1 MVNRSHKHIRVG
13 ILIGIL
19 MIFINGAGYSI
30 DYYVSPKGSDK
41 NPGTIGRPFKTLKQ
55 ARDAVRIYIKGNNK
69 PENVTVWLRGGVYV
83 FDETFLLQEE
93 DSGQEGFPVVY
104 EAFPDEEIRC
114 IGGKYLT
121 VSAIQPVT
129 DVNTL
134 NQLIDRNAK
143 SKIRMVDLKALGIT
157 DYGQQ
162 KQFGFGLPVV
172 TSSME
177 LFINDE
183 KMQLARY
190 PNAEY
195 MRIGKLIDSG
205 SVPRQNDYENV
216 RGGTFEYTDN
226 RHEKWAGLKN
236 VWFKGTFNRGYADDR
251 ILVKEINT
259 NKKQVTL
266 ASPHMYGIGSGE
278 KFQQYFAENIFTE
291 IDMPGEYFI
300 DEANGIL
307 YFWPPHELAFS
318 SIAVSTLEK
327 PMVSL
332 LNASYIEFRNI
343 IFEVSRG
350 MGFYI
355 EQGSH
360 NRVAGCVLRNL
371 GTVAVM
377 MGQGAQQ
384 TFPQL
389 THDQY
394 EGVPVSAEV
403 GSLSMQLYNH
413 TGWDRKAGSYHG
425 IQSCEIYNTGTGGI
439 VLSGGSKIQLV
450 PGYCYVDNCRI
461 HDFQTRI
468 ATQGTAISVDG
479 CGNRVSHN
487 EIFNSE
493 QQAILVRG
501 NDHIFEFNEV
511 HHVALNT
518 NDASAW
524 YMGRDPSDRGQ
535 IIRNNFF
542 HHVGRPDR
550 DLTMGI
556 YFDDSACGSLVEGNV
571 FFKVASSGT
580 IYSNAGS
587 DLVIRNNIFIEGYG
601 PVLHLKSRWWDA
613 RLIDQGEAYFGPNG
627 LFRKRL
633 TKEVDIK
640 VPPYSTHYPNL
651 VNYLDK
657 TRDGYTYIGM
667 YPFRNVMENNV
678 IVKYKESSRLVG
690 INADFTFSD
699 NMAFKDDP
707 GFVDAGNMD
716 FRLKS
721 NSIVFERIPGFKQIP
736 FKQIGLVEDQYRV
749 KIEHLKN
756 NKK

>member
-1 MVNRSHKHIRVG
+1 M
-13 ILIGIL
+13 LIGIL
-19 MIFINGAGYSI
+19 MVFINSAGYSI

-55 ARDAVRIYIKGNNK
+55 ARDAIRVFKKGNRK
-69 PENVTVWLRGGVYV
+69 PEVITVWLRGGMYT
-83 FDETFLLQEE
+83 FDETFTLREE
-93 DSGQEGFPVVY
+93 DSGREGFPVVY
-104 EAFPDEEIRC
+104 ESFPDEEVRC
-114 IGGKYLT
+114 IGGKYLPT
-121 VSAIQPVT
+121 SARQPVI
-129 DVNTL
+129 DENTL
-134 NQLIDRNAK
+134 KRLSNPDAK
-143 SKIRMVDLKALGIT
+143 SKIRMINLKALGIT

-162 KQFGFGLPVV
+162 RQFGFGLPVV
-172 TSSME
+172 NSPME
-177 LFINDE
+177 LFVNDE

-190 PNAEY
+190 PNTGY
-195 MRIGKLIDSG
+195 MKIGKLIDSG

-226 RHEKWAGLKN
+226 RHEKWVGIKN
-236 VWFKGTFNRGYADDR
+236 VWLKGTFNRGYADDR
-251 ILVKEINT
+251 IQVKEINSD
-259 NKKQVTL
+259 KHQVSL

-278 KFQQYFAENIFTE
+278 EFQQYFAENIFSE
-291 IDMPGEYFI
+291 IDTPGEYFI
-300 DEANGIL
+300 DEADGIL
-307 YFWPPHELAFS
+307 YFWPPQELAAS
-318 SIAVSTLEK
+318 SLVVSILEK

-332 LNASYIEFRNI
+332 LNASYVEFRNI

-350 MGFYI
+350 MGIYI
-355 EQGSH
+355 EEGSH
-360 NRVAGCVLRNL
+360 NRIAGCILRNL

-394 EGVPVSAEV
+394 EGIPVPEEV

-439 VLSGGSKIQLV
+439 VLSGGSKKQLI
-450 PGYCYVDNCRI
+450 PGYCYVDNCCI

-493 QQAILVRG
+493 QQAILARG

-524 YMGRDPSDRGQ
+524 YMGRDPSDRGH
-535 IIRNNFF
+535 IIRYNFF

-556 YFDDSACGSLVEGNV
+556 YFDDSACGSRVEGNV

-601 PVLHLKSRWWDA
+601 PALHLKSRWWDA
-613 RLIDQGEAYFGPNG
+613 RLIGQGEAYFGTNG
-627 LFRKRL
+627 LFWKRL

-640 VPPYSTHYPNL
+640 APPYSTHYPNL

-657 TRDGYTYIGM
+657 TKDGYTYMGM
-667 YPFRNVMENNV
+667 YPFRNMMENNV

-690 INADFTFSD
+690 INADFTFSG

-707 GFVDAGNMD
+707 GFVDAEKMD

-736 FKQIGLVEDQYRV
+736 FQEIGLVKDENRV
-749 KIEHLKN
+749 FIEHLLKN
-756 NKK
+756 KNAGSNLNDNL

>member
-1 MVNRSHKHIRVG
+1 MDKRFFKYMRTSF
-13 ILIGIL
+13 LIGIL
-19 MIFINGAGYSI
+19 ITLVNTVGYSI

-41 NPGTIGRPFKTLKQ
+41 NPGTIHKPFKTLKQ
-55 ARDAVRIYIKGNNK
+55 ARDAVRIYKKGNNK
-69 PENVTVWLRGGVYV
+69 PENITVWLRGGVYV
-83 FDETFLLQEE
+83 FDETFLLQQE
-93 DSGQEGFPVVY
+93 DSGTEGFPVVY
-104 EAFPDEEIRC
+104 EAFPDEEVRC
-114 IGGKYLT
+114 IGGKYLPA
-121 VSAIQPVT
+121 SAIQPVT
-129 DVNTL
+129 DENTL
-134 NQLIDRNAK
+134 NQLIDPSAK
-143 SKIRMVDLKALGIT
+143 SKIRMVNLRALCIT

-172 TSSME
+172 NSSME

-190 PNAEY
+190 PNTEY
-195 MRIGKLIDSG
+195 MKIGKLIDSG
-205 SVPRQNDYENV
+205 SVPRQNDYENE
-216 RGGTFEYTDN
+216 RGGTFEYTDK

-236 VWFKGTFNRGYADDR
+236 VWLKGTFNRGYADDR

-259 NKKQVTL
+259 DKKQVVL

-278 KFQQYFAENIFTE
+278 KFQQYFAENIFAE

-300 DEANGIL
+300 DEANSIL
-307 YFWPPHELAFS
+307 YFWPPREIAAS
-318 SIAVSTLEK
+318 SMVVSTLEK

-332 LNASYIEFRNI
+332 LNASYIEFKGI

-355 EQGSH
+355 EQGGH

-384 TFPQL
+384 TFPHL

-394 EGVPVSAEV
+394 EGVPVSEEV

-425 IQSCEIYNTGTGGI
+425 IQSCEIYNTGTGAI
-439 VLSGGSKIQLV
+439 VLSGGNKKQLI

-487 EIFNSE
+487 EIYNSE

-501 NDHIFEFNEV
+501 NNHVFEFNEI
-511 HHVALNT
+511 HHIALNT

-524 YMGRDPSDRGQ
+524 YMGRDPSDQGH

-550 DLTMGI
+550 ELTMGI
-556 YFDDSACGSLVEGNV
+556 YFDDSACGTLVEGNV
-571 FFKVASSGT
+571 FFKVASYGT

-587 DLVIRNNIFIEGYG
+587 DLVVRNNIFIEGYG
-601 PVLHLKSRWWDA
+601 PALHLKSRWWDG
-613 RLIDQGEAYFGPNG
+613 RLIDQSEAYYGTNG

-633 TKEVDIK
+633 TNEVDIK
-640 VPPYSTHYPNL
+640 SPPYSTSYPNL
-651 VNYLDK
+651 VDYLDK
-657 TRDGYTYIGM
+657 TSDGFTYKGM
-667 YPFRNVMENNV
+667 FPQRNVMENNV
-678 IVKYKESSRLVG
+678 IVKYKESCRLVG
-690 INADFTFSD
+690 INANVAFS
-699 NMAFKDDP
+699 NNVAFKDDP
-707 GFVDAGNMD
+707 GFVDAANMN
-716 FRLKS
+716 FELKRGS
-721 NSIVFERIPGFKQIP
+721 VVFERIPDFKEIP
-736 FKQIGLVEDQYRV
+736 FNKIGLVEDQFRV
-749 KIEHLKN
+749 KIDHLKN
-756 NKK
+756 NQK